1 MTEFESVAL
10 LKRDLLSEIH
20 RGYMKGAPERI
31 VIRRVVTKTPWW
43 TRPLARLLARREY
56 ASLQAVARDLH
67 GVTPEPLGRDSDG
80 HYRGWVEG
88 EPLDVAR
95 PHDPFW
101 YRDAFRLLRVLRRN
115 GVTHNDLA
123 KPQNWLMMPD
133 GRAAVIDFQ
142 LAFRHRRRGPLYRF
156 MAYEDFRHLLKQM
169 HRYAPEMMTPTARRV
184 YARRSAPNRVW
195 RSSGKVV
202 YNAIT
207 RKLLHWADREGK
219 GIKYDGKSL

>member
-1 MTEFESVAL
+1 MPEFVSDTI

-20 RGYMKGAPERI
+20 RGHMKDRPDRI
-31 VIRRVVTKTPWW
+31 VIRRVVTRTPWW

-56 ASLQAVARDLH
+56 ACLEAVSRELGRVA
-67 GVTPEPLGRDSDG
+67 PAPLGRDAHG
-80 HYRGWVEG
+80 HYRSWVEG
-88 EPLDVAR
+88 EPLDLAR
-95 PHDPFW
+95 PGDPFW
-101 YRDAFRLLRVLRRN
+101 YRDAFRLLRILRRR

-123 KPQNWLMMPD
+123 KPQNWLMLPD
-133 GRAAVIDFQ
+133 GSAGLIDFQ
-142 LAFRHRRRGPLYRF
+142 LAWRHRRRGPLYRF

-184 YARRSAPNRVW
+184 YGRRSLPNRIW
-195 RSSGKVV
+195 RSSGKRV

-219 GIKYDGKSL
+219 GIGHDRTPL